1 MPNKP
6 RTFRQV
12 RIVSADSKV
21 EVTLKFDE
29 TQEEEYDRFLSQ
41 IKQTC
46 FIIRPTIDK
55 LYQYV
60 KFIGKGS
67 QAKIELYKTHSA

>member
-1 MPNKP
+1 MHNKP

-12 RIVSADSKV
+12 RIVIADSKV

-41 IKQTC
+41 IK
-46 FIIRPTIDK
+46 
-55 LYQYV
+55 
-60 KFIGKGS
+60 
-67 QAKIELYKTHSA
+67 